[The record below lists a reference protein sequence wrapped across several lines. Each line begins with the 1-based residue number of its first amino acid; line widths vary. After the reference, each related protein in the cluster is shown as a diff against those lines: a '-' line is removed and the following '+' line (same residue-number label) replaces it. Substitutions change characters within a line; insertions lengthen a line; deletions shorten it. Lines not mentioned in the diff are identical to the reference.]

1 MTASQQEIRQKPRGD
16 VLMILAQAAIK
27 ELTPG
32 LPSWAVDD
40 GKATGASAPGV
51 DDSAFSQYP
60 TDADEAAERA
70 RSQTVP
76 RRQHLLSARRMRS
89 CGGPTRAAVFLKMAL
104 VRTILALIPVA
115 VVLSGCTQTLD
126 RALDAKE
133 AEAASIVGYGEI
145 RTYLDARLDE
155 APRDVVNW
163 APQAKEDGLDALM
176 ISGGGAG
183 GAFSVGVLSAWSAAK
198 SRPQFDVVTGVST
211 GALIA
216 PFAFLGSAYDDTL
229 VNLYTSGVAEDLVR
243 SKRASGLFGPSLLR
257 ADPLRRMIERFI
269 TPTALQQVAAE
280 HRKGRRLLVLTTN
293 LDTQR
298 AVVWN
303 MGAIA
308 NSGRPDALALF
319 QDILVA
325 SSSIPGVYPAVMIK
339 AESRGRHFEE
349 MHSDGGSASQV
360 LMLPQALLTSS
371 TSLVTTKRQS
381 VNFYVIVNNALMPEY
396 ATTPDKTLS
405 VIARAYSIFVKS
417 QTQSA
422 LTALYNYSK
431 LTGARFHL
439 ASIDAQVPYSMLD
452 PFNTNY
458 MRAVY
463 NLGYAEVVAGTLWR
477 DSPVFR

>member
-1 MTASQQEIRQKPRGD
+1 MTASQQAIRQKLRGD
-16 VLMILAQAAIK
+16 LLMILAQAAIRK
-27 ELTPG
+27 PTPG
-32 LPSWAVDD
+32 LPSWAADN

-51 DDSAFSQYP
+51 DDRDFSRYP
-60 TDADEAAERA
+60 TDVHDAAGRA
-70 RSQTVP
+70 LLQAVP
-76 RRQHLLSARRMRS
+76 RHRRLLSARRMRS
-89 CGGPTRAAVFLKMAL
+89 CGGPSRAALFLKMAMAK
-104 VRTILALIPVA
+104 TILTLIPVA
-115 VVLSGCTQTLD
+115 VILSGCTRTLD

-133 AEAASIVGYGEI
+133 AEAASIAGYGEI
-145 RTYLDARLDE
+145 RTYLDDRLDE

-163 APQAKEDGLDALM
+163 APQIREDGLDALM

-183 GAFSVGVLSAWSAAK
+183 GAFSVGVLSGWSAEK

-269 TPTALQQVAAE
+269 TPTVLQQVAAE

-308 NSGRPDALALF
+308 NSGRPGALALF

-371 TSLVTTKRQS
+371 TSLAKRQS

-396 ATTPDKTLS
+396 ATTPDKALS

>member
-1 MTASQQEIRQKPRGD
+1 METGVVVTDLPAVKP
-16 VLMILAQAAIK
+16 L
-27 ELTPG
+27 
-32 LPSWAVDD
+32 
-40 GKATGASAPGV
+40 GKS
-51 DDSAFSQYP
+51 
-60 TDADEAAERA
+60 
-70 RSQTVP
+70 
-76 RRQHLLSARRMRS
+76 L
-89 CGGPTRAAVFLKMAL
+89 TRALIAFLSF
-104 VRTILALIPVA
+104 ALI
-115 VVLSGCTQTLD
+115 LSGCTETMD

-133 AEAASIVGYGEI
+133 AETASIAGYGEI

-155 APRDVVNW
+155 APKDLLDWDPATRRDCV
-163 APQAKEDGLDALM
+163 DALM

-183 GAFSVGVLSAWSAAK
+183 GAFSVGVLSAWSVMK
-198 SRPQFDVVTGVST
+198 TRPEFDVVTGVST

-216 PFAFLGSAYDDTL
+216 PFAFLGPSYDDTL
-229 VNLYTSGVAEDLVR
+229 VHLYTSGVAEELAR
-243 SKRASGLFGPSLLR
+243 SKRAGGLFGPSLLR
-257 ADPLRRMIERFI
+257 ADPLRRMVEQFI
-269 TPTALQQVAAE
+269 TPAILRQVAAE

-308 NSGRPDALALF
+308 ISGRPDALRLF
-319 QDILVA
+319 QDIMVA
-325 SSSIPGVYPAVMIK
+325 SASIPGVYPAVMIK
-339 AESRGRHFEE
+339 ARSGGRHFEE

-371 TSLVTTKRQS
+371 HRLGPTKRAT
-381 VNFYVIVNNALMPEY
+381 VNFYVIVNNALMPEF
-396 ATTPDKTLS
+396 AKTPDKTLS
-405 VIARAYSIFVKS
+405 VVARAFSIFVKS

-439 ASIDAQVPYSMLD
+439 ASIDVQVPYSMLD

-463 NLGYAEVVAGTLWR
+463 NLGYAELMAGTLWR

>member
-1 MTASQQEIRQKPRGD
+1 M
-16 VLMILAQAAIK
+16 
-27 ELTPG
+27 
-32 LPSWAVDD
+32 
-40 GKATGASAPGV
+40 
-51 DDSAFSQYP
+51 
-60 TDADEAAERA
+60 RA
-70 RSQTVP
+70 
-76 RRQHLLSARRMRS
+76 LI
-89 CGGPTRAAVFLKMAL
+89 AL
-104 VRTILALIPVA
+104 VPIAFILF
-115 VVLSGCTQTLD
+115 GCTQTLD

-133 AEAASIVGYGEI
+133 AETATIAGYGEI
-145 RTYLDARLDE
+145 RSYLDVRSDE
-155 APRDVVNW
+155 APRNT
-163 APQAKEDGLDALM
+163 LDWRPATRRNRLTSLM

-183 GAFSVGVLSAWSAAK
+183 GAFSVGVLSAWSAEK

-216 PFAFLGSAYDDTL
+216 PFAFLGSSYDDTL
-229 VNLYTSGVAEDLVR
+229 VHLYTSGVAEDLVR
-243 SKRASGLFGPSLLR
+243 SKRAGGLFGPSLLR
-257 ADPLRRMIERFI
+257 ADPLRRMVERFI
-269 TPTALQQVAAE
+269 TPAILHRVAAE

-303 MGAIA
+303 MGVIA
-308 NSGRPDALALF
+308 NSGRPDALKLF

-339 AESRGRHFEE
+339 AESGGRHFEE
-349 MHSDGGSASQV
+349 MHSDGGSASQI
-360 LMLPQALLTSS
+360 LTFPQFLLTSS
-371 TSLVTTKRQS
+371 TRLATKRQS
-381 VNFYVIVNNALMPEY
+381 VDFYVIVNNALMPEY
-396 ATTPDKTLS
+396 SITPDKTLS

-431 LTGARFHL
+431 LTNASFHL
-439 ASIDAQVPYSMLD
+439 ASIDVQVPYSMLD

-463 NLGYAEVVAGTLWR
+463 NLGYAEAAAGTLWK

>member
-1 MTASQQEIRQKPRGD
+1 MPGSTKLHERRHRQ
-16 VLMILAQAAIK
+16 
-27 ELTPG
+27 
-32 LPSWAVDD
+32 
-40 GKATGASAPGV
+40 
-51 DDSAFSQYP
+51 
-60 TDADEAAERA
+60 RA
-70 RSQTVP
+70 R
-76 RRQHLLSARRMRS
+76 
-89 CGGPTRAAVFLKMAL
+89 
-104 VRTILALIPVA
+104 
-115 VVLSGCTQTLD
+115 
-126 RALDAKE
+126 
-133 AEAASIVGYGEI
+133 
-145 RTYLDARLDE
+145 
-155 APRDVVNW
+155 
-163 APQAKEDGLDALM
+163 LDALM

-243 SKRASGLFGPSLLR
+243 SKRADG
-257 ADPLRRMIERFI
+257 LRRMIERFI
-269 TPTALQQVAAE
+269 TPTVLQQVAAE

-308 NSGRPDALALF
+308 NSGRPYALALF
-319 QDILVA
+319 QDIMVA

-339 AESRGRHFEE
+339 AESKGRHFEE

-439 ASIDAQVPYSMLD
+439 ASIDAQVPYSMLG